1 MKKMAGEGDRQR
13 QEKRIQRQK
22 ELNEKK
28 RRRKIKVIPKKAPLV
43 MSVLILNK
51 IPQTIKLDL
60 GRRNSWS

>member
-1 MKKMAGEGDRQR
+1 MKKMAEEGDRQR
-13 QEKRIQRQK
+13 QEKRTRRQK

-28 RRRKIKVIPKKAPLV
+28 RRRKIKVIPKKAPLI